1 MTKIFRGL
9 VSVAVADQGAPS
21 RDDVAAVTQKPME
34 AAGEQGPSTSVE
46 GEFVSSAA
54 ELDAHDD
61 GAQRIDRR
69 GLTREAFAIPAI
81 RRLVVAFHALTLGE
95 WVLGT
100 AVAISA
106 YKDGGALAVGL
117 VGFRFVPAALAGLG
131 TALLGDRYG
140 RRRVLTA
147 TALVR
152 ASVGVAVALALAAGM
167 PFGVVLALVWI
178 DAAAG
183 SAYRPAQAG
192 LLPTLVTSPG
202 QLTAAS
208 ILSSNA
214 KTSGQVLGA
223 LAGGLL
229 IATLAA
235 PIVVTVAVGLYG
247 VAAVL
252 AALVFRA
259 RQPRSHSRNGG
270 SREHLQRMLA
280 GVRALNGDAATRR
293 IAAWSCARSLIRG
306 LWVSLGVVASL
317 TILGMR
323 EPGFG
328 LLMAAAGVGTVVSIP
343 LTAALVGRRLL
354 ARPFAIGLALCCLP
368 VAAIA
373 FVSDPLIAL
382 VLMVAWGVGMTLADV
397 GAQALLN
404 RIVAPSELA
413 RVVGLMESAKL
424 LAEGL
429 GSLLGPVLVAL
440 VGIRGALLGG
450 GLAVFALLLACL
462 RGFWAIDRRAVGRV
476 KLLELVRRVPLFASL
491 RVDGLEAVVA
501 PLVSVEV
508 PAGEEV
514 IRQGADGTRWYLVS
528 DGELEIVVDGHVVD
542 RAARGDSFG
551 ARGLLYDEPH
561 SATVRATDDVVLLAL
576 ERADFLSAVTGGEE
590 DETLASPD
598 APRKA
603 TDEPQGQHML
613 SELDGA
619 ALDKLGEG
627 VATLSLASGETL
639 FAEGEEDD
647 RFFVILDGE
656 IEIRTAGERR
666 RVLAPGDGFGELAAL
681 RGVARTTTAVA
692 RTPAR
697 LVAVSGAK
705 LRGWV
710 AANMQ
715 GHLPAASG
723 SGGSS

>member
-1 MTKIFRGL
+1 MI
-9 VSVAVADQGAPS
+9 SSGA
-21 RDDVAAVTQKPME
+21 QL
-34 AAGEQGPSTSVE
+34 GER
-46 GEFVSSAA
+46 
-54 ELDAHDD
+54 DD
-61 GAQRIDRR
+61 GAQRSDRR
-69 GLTREAFAIPAI
+69 GLTREAFAIPAV
-81 RRLVVAFHALTLGE
+81 RRLVLAFHAVTLGE

-117 VGFRFVPAALAGLG
+117 VGFRFVPAALASLA
-131 TALLGDRYG
+131 TALLGARYG
-140 RRRVLTA
+140 RRRVLTV
-147 TALVR
+147 TTLVR
-152 ASVGVAVALALAAGM
+152 AIFAIAVVVALTTGM

-192 LLPTLVTSPG
+192 LLPALVTTPG
-202 QLTAAS
+202 QLTAAT

-223 LAGGLL
+223 LGGGLL
-229 IATLAA
+229 IATLSA

-252 AALVFRA
+252 TTLVFRA
-259 RQPRSHSRNGG
+259 RQPRSHSSNGG
-270 SREHLQRMLA
+270 PREHLRRMLA
-280 GVRALNGDAATRR
+280 GLRALNGDPATRR

-317 TILGMR
+317 TILGMQK
-323 EPGFG
+323 PGFG

-368 VAAIA
+368 IAAIA

-382 VLMVAWGVGMTLADV
+382 ALMVAWGVGMTLADV

-404 RIVAPSELA
+404 RVVASSELA

-429 GSLLGPVLVAL
+429 GALLGPVMVAL
-440 VGIRGALLGG
+440 LGIRGALLGG

-462 RGFWAIDRRAVGRV
+462 RGLWAIDHRAVGRV
-476 KLLELVRRVPLFASL
+476 KLLELVSRVPLFSSL

-508 PAGEEV
+508 AAGREV
-514 IRQGADGTRWYLVS
+514 IRQGADGTRWYLVA
-528 DGELEIVVDGHVVD
+528 DGELEVVVDGHVVD
-542 RAARGDSFG
+542 TAARGDSFG

-561 SATVRATDDVVLLAL
+561 GATVRATDDVVLLAL
-576 ERADFLSAVTGGEE
+576 ERADFLSAVTGR
-590 DETLASPD
+590 DEGDTSASPD
-598 APRKA
+598 APRGG
-603 TDEPQGQHML
+603 TDELQRQHML
-613 SELDGA
+613 SELDGGA
-619 ALDKLGEG
+619 VADEHGQG
-627 VATLSLASGETL
+627 VATLSLAAGETL
-639 FAEGEEDD
+639 FTEGEEDD

-656 IEIRTAGERR
+656 IEIHAAGKRR
-666 RVLAPGDGFGELAAL
+666 RVLASGDGFGELAAL

-692 RTPAR
+692 RTPVR
-697 LVAVSGAK
+697 LAALAGAK
-705 LRGWV
+705 LRELVGDD
-710 AANMQ
+710 MQ
-715 GHLPAASG
+715 GHSPAASR